1 MRQNKAAHKES
12 RAHLSASKKGV
23 FKVKRFLA
31 KALAVVMLIGV
42 CPMAANADAQPYINA
57 GKTNWIVGTGGTLET
72 IGAEES
78 GYTSDDENV
87 VAVNADGTFEAKS
100 AGTAKITSSTGAS
113 IDLTVYDK
121 ETRNI
126 DNNIVDDIGN
136 GKLTYSY
143 NERFSKTSELRN
155 GSDLYAYMSSGGTSI
170 ENGNKAVFSGN
181 NGDATGC
188 IGFIYKIQ
196 PGAKSISV
204 NTRKYISMDEAKKRT
219 EIGFISDGSQEFTT
233 PADGNHSL
241 DSDRLTQYATEFAL
255 IGSSWAAPVGL
266 SDMWTKADLSNAK
279 WYATDADERDVL
291 IDISDVPS
299 NAEYV
304 AVFINLGNLKDGTP
318 LLETQQLYGYKGM
331 QVSYS
336 SLKAGEFSAD
346 NKALITFSGVISSD
360 KITVKKNRVE
370 VKADV
375 SFDKD
380 TYTLSVDGGFAA
392 GDLVTV
398 DTLYGTWSASV
409 PSNSSEIDYDDI
421 YFNTDKTYYIVGN
434 TGKIDLITEK
444 DGEKKYDLLPTEY
457 TSSNEDVLSIDN
469 KGNFTAKA
477 AGEAVITPSVTS
489 LDLEFEPITIDVFEK
504 AGEVRS
510 YIAEDVAAGT
520 LIYSY
525 NNRADLMSSLRN
537 GTKLWAYM
545 SGGNTAVSDNT
556 GWEAG
561 RNTAYTT
568 TKDATSCLGYI
579 YKLEGEL
586 DDVTFDLFAYSS
598 DMASVRPAAIAKQ
611 RVEIGY
617 LTDENTVFNTRFHKA
632 GVKLD
637 DNNVMQQADVEEIIL
652 GYSPWGSVPLNL
664 RSEWTKV
671 DIPDDAWSDDDNY
684 GVNVNLKN
692 LIPASAKY
700 IVILERHGVVENEGE
715 LADTTHFRYKG
726 VTFNYKTVLVGKEL
740 NNDGKVVLTM
750 NADVSNIDWTVK
762 VNGSVIENPEISYD
776 KNTFTYYIGGF
787 SAGDSV
793 EVSSEYGSFAAV
805 ISDGRAQITSIVLK
819 NADGEAVDEMLVDDT
834 EYTVDMTV
842 VKGDGA
848 KAYAALYDKNGKLVK
863 CIGTAVEGDAAGLKL
878 DGITI
883 SEGYTLKVFCWK
895 NMTPYAI
902 YNDSV
907 TNTFNT
913 ADF

>member
-1 MRQNKAAHKES
+1 MYRCVRQNKAAHKES
-12 RAHLSASKKGV
+12 REHLSASKKGV

-143 NERFSKTSELRN
+143 NERFSKMSELRN

-196 PGAKSISV
+196 PGAKSITV

-331 QVSYS
+331 QVRYS

-398 DTLYGTWSASV
+398 DTLYGTWIASV

-510 YIAEDVAAGT
+510 YFTEDWDAGT
-520 LIYSY
+520 LTVDYE
-525 NNRADLMSSLRN
+525 RGVKMSEKRN
-537 GTKLWAYM
+537 GTKLWSYAASGPFYNAGEQGTLIGSGAKDEYM
-545 SGGNTAVSDNT
+545 AFV
-556 GWEAG
+556 
-561 RNTAYTT
+561 
-568 TKDATSCLGYI
+568 
-579 YKLEGEL
+579 YKLDGDVESLQVHTWGYGNIEGYTP
-586 DDVTFDLFAYSS
+586 DRTD
-598 DMASVRPAAIAKQ
+598 
-611 RVEIGY
+611 IGY
-617 LTDENTVFNTRFHKA
+617 LTDDTVTFGDRNGDGAFTWSHPDLQWWATEGGTVGNAQAPIKLNEN
-632 GVKLD
+632 
-637 DNNVMQQADVEEIIL
+637 I
-652 GYSPWGSVPLNL
+652 
-664 RSEWTKV
+664 WTKV
-671 DIPDDAWSDDDNY
+671 SADDCIYKYDADKSAY
-684 GVNVNLKN
+684 ITTSAL
-692 LIPASAKY
+692 PAGAKY
-700 IVILERHGVVENEGE
+700 VVVLLKEGTLEDGTAP
-715 LADTTHFRYKG
+715 LTAQFYRYKG
-726 VTFNYKTVLVGKEL
+726 ITINYKNALVGKEL

-863 CIGTAVEGDAAGLKL
+863 CIGTAVESDAASLKL

-883 SEGYTLKVFCWK
+883 SEGYTLKVFCW
-895 NMTPYAI
+895 NDMTPYAI